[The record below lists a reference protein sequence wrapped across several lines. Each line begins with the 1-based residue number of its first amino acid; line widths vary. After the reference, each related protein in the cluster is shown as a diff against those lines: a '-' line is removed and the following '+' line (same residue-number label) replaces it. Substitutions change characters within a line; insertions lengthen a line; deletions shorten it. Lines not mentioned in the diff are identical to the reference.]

1 MNKSVDLLSQ
11 VTMVKTFMS
20 SASGNKYLNK
30 QYLDEF
36 LKSGSYFKH
45 AKQNII
51 LLKAGNYEESLKKT
65 ANQIKFLFING
76 EKDYRDSENIWLTAA
91 GDKSKLIVYEKVD
104 HFFSHDDRTY

>member
-1 MNKSVDLLSQ
+1 MMCGQNVGVNRSKIASIGLWFMNKSVDLLSQ

-45 AKQNII
+45 AK
-51 LLKAGNYEESLKKT
+51 
-65 ANQIKFLFING
+65 
-76 EKDYRDSENIWLTAA
+76 
-91 GDKSKLIVYEKVD
+91 
-104 HFFSHDDRTY
+104 